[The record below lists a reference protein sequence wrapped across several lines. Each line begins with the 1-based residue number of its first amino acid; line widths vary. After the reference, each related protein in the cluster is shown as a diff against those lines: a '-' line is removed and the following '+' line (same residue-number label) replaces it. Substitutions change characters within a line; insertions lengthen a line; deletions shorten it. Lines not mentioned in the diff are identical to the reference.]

1 MPTKACKTVSTK
13 TTATVLPLHDP
24 VDGAGWK
31 SASAIASEIEMPR
44 SLKQQRVH
52 AQSEISLLHP
62 HYDAGCDPIINRFD
76 E

>member
-1 MPTKACKTVSTK
+1 MPAQAGKTVSTK
-13 TTATVLPLHDP
+13 TTAT